1 MHANGPIGL
10 FDSGV
15 GGLTVARALAKALPR
30 ESLLYFG
37 DTEHLPYGD
46 KSPEAIRGFSLKIAR
61 HLVDQG
67 AKAIVI
73 ACNSA
78 SAVAFDHLQTHLNV
92 PVFNVIDPVI
102 AAIEASGSKNI
113 AVWGTR
119 ATIDSGIY
127 SQRIAAVLPQATIH
141 AMATPL
147 LAPVIEASPLDE
159 ALVDATI
166 KFYMTNQVPVDHM
179 VLACTHYPLVADQIS
194 AKLNASTTMLNV
206 PSIVATAIASDLKG
220 MGLLSNQSDAT
231 MRCVVSDYTESFE
244 AIAAKFMGKGVQL
257 TEERIWD

>member
-15 GGLTVARALAKALPR
+15 GGLTVASALAKALPR

-78 SAVAFDHLQTHLNV
+78 SAVAFDHLQAHLNV

-113 AVWGTR
+113 AVG
-119 ATIDSGIY
+119 DSGHHRFWHLQPTHR
-127 SQRIAAVLPQATIH
+127 SSFATSH
-141 AMATPL
+141 HPCHGNA
-147 LAPVIEASPLDE
+147 LAGARD
-159 ALVDATI
+159 
-166 KFYMTNQVPVDHM
+166 
-179 VLACTHYPLVADQIS
+179 
-194 AKLNASTTMLNV
+194 
-206 PSIVATAIASDLKG
+206 
-220 MGLLSNQSDAT
+220 
-231 MRCVVSDYTESFE
+231 
-244 AIAAKFMGKGVQL
+244 
-257 TEERIWD
+257 

>member
-1 MHANGPIGL
+1 MHASGPIGL

-15 GGLTVARALAKALPR
+15 GGLTVARALANALPG

-61 HLVDQG
+61 HLVGQG
-67 AKAIVI
+67 AKAIVM

-102 AAIEASGSKNI
+102 AAIEASGSTNI

-119 ATIDSGIY
+119 ATIDSGIF

-147 LAPVIEASPLDE
+147 LASVIEASPLDE

-166 KFYMTNQVPVDHM
+166 EFYLANQVPVDHM
-179 VLACTHYPLVADQIS
+179 VLACTHYPLVANQIR
-194 AKLNASTTMLNV
+194 AKLRASTTMLNV
-206 PSIVATAIASDLKG
+206 PNIVAASLAADLKD
-220 MGLLSNQSDAT
+220 MGLLNNQHDAT

-244 AIAAKFMGKGVQL
+244 AIAAKFMGKDVQL